1 MNADTEAQPEDVH
14 NASSVA
20 QNVQQLFGHGNVGDG
35 QCSTQVEATA
45 EPHTP
50 LSSAATVSVR
60 EHAHT
65 SCSSQGSHHGCLAVQ
80 GRDPGGA
87 RSPGRAA
94 PQRLE
99 QAGMPDA
106 HGGASG
112 GPGLTPQPEGA
123 SCDATAPP
131 DDSAQPGLHQ
141 EGPPAAVLPRLG
153 SDLHRLGHHPSPA
166 APSCPDHLRQ
176 GSINGRGPSGVR
188 QACRSHLWGDP
199 GAREELCDLGDPDLP
214 GRGMRPSLGSS
225 GALAPGGEP
234 QEVRDRCPDDQDRA
248 RSELAQLHRG
258 GDDQRG
264 VHHEGQPPAE
274 GRSFEELCLIKERL
288 LEPAGTGQPADPTA
302 DGDCGSASERDETD
316 EVRERATPQ
325 EGPQRGL
332 HYGQLRAGALVADGE
347 EDPSGLPGLSDSE
360 TLRNGTDPSPS
371 TDMSEPQNA
380 PPGLRLKPGEAK
392 RIERLTK
399 HGVSNLVQG
408 FVGKEKVQLLEVAC
422 SPDSVLSSV
431 MQEITGNPKA
441 AIRLSLWNQH
451 DLGTNEGVR
460 AVLDKIDLHDPE
472 HVWLAPECGP
482 YSVMQNVNQRTE
494 QQKQEL
500 AEKRKQAL
508 KQYVGCAVIYQY
520 CIQRGTHVT
529 WELSQSCQAWRL
541 PLLQKIAKKYEP
553 RFCIIRGCQ
562 VNLRDPK
569 GRFINKGWKLMTT
582 HALLADRMQ
591 LPCSCGPRTEHVACE
606 GSLTRKTAFYTRE
619 FAIRVCH
626 AVLTSGTHEHFVQ
639 ELQGHNPESPLF
651 GKGTTCVCDELQAHE
666 AQVTCGHC
674 HHDMQG
680 SSSHIMAVDTRK
692 GSTTTM
698 SAEEIRRR
706 LYLIHS
712 STGHGPIKYLIQMLK
727 RRGVGPEILQ
737 EAEKF
742 TCPVC
747 QERVKPRPRNLAS
760 LEPLPPKL
768 ATVAADIG
776 HWYHP
781 TTKEKWQFV
790 IFVDEGSRFRV
801 ARMALHGRKQH
812 VSAALFLSLFRE
824 AWIEYFG
831 YPQNLRLDPDG
842 AFRSHEIEAFCDKQH
857 IHLDV
862 IPGEAHWKLGVC
874 ENSIQAVKH
883 MLSAIVE
890 DQPDIAGPDA
900 LAESIRVLN
909 SRDVVRG
916 YSPVQHV
923 LGRAPDELGRFFT
936 TVENPCPELVSE
948 APAQG
953 HEREHQMRLV
963 AEKSLLEWNAQQR
976 LTRATNS
983 SHRRVM
989 DFQAGELVYIWRR
1002 QLTGKDAQ
1010 QNKAG
1015 AGRFVGPARILATEQ
1030 HRDAQGELQ
1039 RGSSVWLV
1047 RGRRL
1052 LKCCP
1057 EQLRRASEREV
1068 IMTEL
1073 HDQEPA
1079 TSWSFPKVAN
1089 ELGGNEFEDLSEKPD
1104 EMEWERAQDAQQE
1117 WQPTC
1122 RYRQKGPPQGPSRS
1136 SPPTHPTHSSQNRS
1150 RSPRTTEPTHGF
1162 IAGPHWSDLVPQS
1175 LFLDTPEV
1183 APSFMRDQC
1192 MAVEVGV
1199 EMPHTPGQ
1207 SERALKNMSAY
1218 LTTALKKRAVEV
1230 SERRLTEEEKNEFNK
1245 AKAVEVS
1252 NFIAAKAFEAL
1263 PGSLRVNREDAVK
1276 MRWILTWKIKEDGSK
1291 KAKARAVLLGYQD
1304 PKYEERATMAP
1315 TTTRQTRQIQLQIS
1329 AALGFVTQKGDV
1341 TGAFL
1346 QSREYPDQLLCIPT
1360 PEICIAMGLPPETVT
1375 RVRRACYGL
1384 VDAPLEW
1391 YRSVCTF
1398 FQSLGLQRCWSDP
1411 CCWKLVVQGELKGLI
1426 SGHVDDFLFSGCPN
1440 DPIWS
1445 KTIAAIQKEYRWSD
1459 WEQGKFTQ
1467 CGVLIEA
1474 RPDGSYQLSQ
1484 EQYVEELKY
1493 IPIRAHRKRERNSNT
1508 DDFEKSQL
1516 RTLLGGVSWHAQQV
1530 APHFSAE
1537 VSVLLS
1543 EVTKSTVE
1551 TLFKANKLLD
1561 QVKNMKGH
1569 KMIIHKIP
1577 PEKWA
1582 LYAWA
1587 DAASQNRP
1595 DGGST
1600 QGIVIGLATEGLLH
1614 GECEPVSIMAWH
1626 SSKIARVCTSP
1637 GSSEAFAAVNAED
1650 LLCFCRF
1657 Q

>member
-790 IFVDEGSRFRV
+790 IFVDEGSRSRV

-963 AEKSLLEWNAQQR
+963 AEKSLLERNAQQR

-1252 NFIAAKAFEAL
+1252 NFIAAKAFKAL

-1276 MRWILTWKIKEDGSK
+1276 MRWILTWKIKEDGSRK
-1291 KAKARAVLLGYQD
+1291 EGTCSALGLPRPEVRRTGHHGAHYNTTDQANSATDFSSSGIRD
-1304 PKYEERATMAP
+1304 PKGRCD
-1315 TTTRQTRQIQLQIS
+1315 RSLS
-1329 AALGFVTQKGDV
+1329 AK
-1341 TGAFL
+1341 
-1346 QSREYPDQLLCIPT
+1346 P
-1360 PEICIAMGLPPETVT
+1360 
-1375 RVRRACYGL
+1375 
-1384 VDAPLEW
+1384 
-1391 YRSVCTF
+1391 
-1398 FQSLGLQRCWSDP
+1398 
-1411 CCWKLVVQGELKGLI
+1411 
-1426 SGHVDDFLFSGCPN
+1426 
-1440 DPIWS
+1440 
-1445 KTIAAIQKEYRWSD
+1445 
-1459 WEQGKFTQ
+1459 
-1467 CGVLIEA
+1467 
-1474 RPDGSYQLSQ
+1474 
-1484 EQYVEELKY
+1484 
-1493 IPIRAHRKRERNSNT
+1493 
-1508 DDFEKSQL
+1508 
-1516 RTLLGGVSWHAQQV
+1516 GVSRPTAVHTNTRDMHRHG
-1530 APHFSAE
+1530 PPTRNCH
-1537 VSVLLS
+1537 
-1543 EVTKSTVE
+1543 
-1551 TLFKANKLLD
+1551 
-1561 QVKNMKGH
+1561 KG
-1569 KMIIHKIP
+1569 P
-1577 PEKWA
+1577 
-1582 LYAWA
+1582 
-1587 DAASQNRP
+1587 
-1595 DGGST
+1595 
-1600 QGIVIGLATEGLLH
+1600 
-1614 GECEPVSIMAWH
+1614 
-1626 SSKIARVCTSP
+1626 
-1637 GSSEAFAAVNAED
+1637 
-1650 LLCFCRF
+1650 
-1657 Q
+1657 